1 MNAAS
6 NIGSNSLAVFYSF
19 AMVSAL
25 LLPKWSIQTFGCKN
39 VLLAGM
45 IASCC
50 YIASNVY
57 LCVETMVAASILY
70 GVVISPYIS
79 AQSLYVNEMAI
90 RFQLTTRN
98 NIETVMAYFFGIY
111 AFFLESSQ
119 VSGNIISYF
128 VLRIPSYVVER
139 RNSSVSNTCG
149 INFDSENSAN
159 ITNAN
164 LLPPPEIERIVLI
177 SIFVAMGI
185 LAVILAGFFL
195 ESVMST
201 EKNVNG
207 FQFICH
213 SFVANLLHL
222 KNYQQVLLIPISIL
236 IGLQSSFFSNEVTL
250 VSKLSLTR
258 YLIARL
264 FENKNPFSF

>member
-128 VLRIPSYVVER
+128 VRSPSYVVER

-207 FQFICH
+207 FQFICPRPNS
-213 SFVANLLHL
+213 SF
-222 KNYQQVLLIPISIL
+222 KNYK
-236 IGLQSSFFSNEVTL
+236 GFFLN
-250 VSKLSLTR
+250 
-258 YLIARL
+258 Y
-264 FENKNPFSF
+264 